1 MKYLRAVQVVLL
13 LTMLVTAGCVSARN
27 QEAVRVLND
36 IAARGGPSEL
46 KSMTPTPRRLTVTY
60 LVDGRPGIADLYQ
73 PGDPAG
79 APLVLVPGF
88 TREGKNDLR
97 VVEFA
102 SSLARA
108 RFLVMVPDLAG
119 SRELRVSVADARSI
133 ADAAIYLADRGA
145 ADGHQGVGIAA
156 ISYAVGPAVMASLK
170 ADVHDRIQFVVGIGG
185 YYDTTAVVTFMTT
198 GKYRGGPNDRWRFK
212 RPHPAGKWI
221 FALSNIDQLS
231 DPDDRAALIAMAERR
246 IADPGASID
255 DLAVGL
261 GPEGRSLF
269 ELLTNRV
276 PERVAGLIARL
287 PFTVQ
292 RHLESLSLRH
302 LDLSRLAGRLILIHG
317 LDDTMIPHTESKA
330 LAAAAGN
337 AELFLVEGF
346 SHIDSTSV
354 GLFGR
359 LTLIRAMQALLD
371 RRRPMED
378 RPGSTA
384 GPPS

>member
-1 MKYLRAVQVVLL
+1 M
-13 LTMLVTAGCVSARN
+13 
-27 QEAVRVLND
+27 
-36 IAARGGPSEL
+36 
-46 KSMTPTPRRLTVTY
+46 
-60 LVDGRPGIADLYQ
+60 
-73 PGDPAG
+73 
-79 APLVLVPGF
+79 
-88 TREGKNDLR
+88 
-97 VVEFA
+97 
-102 SSLARA
+102 
-108 RFLVMVPDLAG
+108 
-119 SRELRVSVADARSI
+119 
-133 ADAAIYLADRGA
+133 
-145 ADGHQGVGIAA
+145 
-156 ISYAVGPAVMASLK
+156 
-170 ADVHDRIQFVVGIGG
+170 
-185 YYDTTAVVTFMTT
+185 
-198 GKYRGGPNDRWRFK
+198 
-212 RPHPAGKWI
+212 
-221 FALSNIDQLS
+221 SNIDQLS

-246 IADPGASID
+246 IADPKAPID

-317 LDDTMIPHTESKA
+317 LDDTMIPYTESKA
-330 LAAAAGN
+330 LAAATGN